1 MSIGMRIGRLGSAAL
16 LTTGVLG
23 GLLPAPG
30 TAAADRGG
38 YRIER
43 FHTVLTVE
51 PNSDLLVAETIEVFF
66 TEPRHGI
73 YRSIPI
79 RYTDRMGYAYSL
91 DVRLLAVTD
100 ARGRDQGAK
109 VSGEGRY
116 VKIRIGDPDRSV
128 HGPVTYVLRYRVRD
142 ALGHFVHHDELYWN
156 ATGNE
161 WNVPMGGASAVV
173 RLPAALPS
181 DSLKVAGYMGRFGE
195 RGGLVATAV
204 PEPGEVTFTASRP
217 LAPLE
222 GLTVG
227 VGWPPGYVEF
237 PGTGTR
243 IARLAAD
250 NWIVAVPFLFLVWLV
265 RAYRRSGRDPAARA
279 SVVVRYE
286 PPEGVTAA
294 ELGALV
300 DEKVDLRDITAGVVD
315 LAVRGYLTIRVEKKD
330 LLFGLI
336 SRGEVAFERRRDG
349 AEEALL
355 PHERRILD
363 GLFAGGDT
371 VSASDLKQEFYRHLP
386 GIEDALY
393 AYLTAR
399 GHFAGK
405 PSSVRRRYVVAG
417 ILLGIVTV
425 GIGAAWGAWRG
436 VLFPLG
442 MVVPLVAGFV
452 TLGLFVLF
460 SPAMPRRTR
469 SGARLRN
476 WALGF
481 EEFVDRV
488 ERERLEANE
497 ARNVFEAL
505 LPFAMALGVAAKW
518 ARKFEG
524 IYETASPSWY
534 VGHTAFHGFS
544 TRSFEQSLSSSMS
557 QVGKNM
563 TASPRSSSGSGG
575 GGFSGGGGGGGG
587 GGSW

>member
-1 MSIGMRIGRLGSAAL
+1 
-16 LTTGVLG
+16 
-23 GLLPAPG
+23 
-30 TAAADRGG
+30 
-38 YRIER
+38 
-43 FHTVLTVE
+43 
-51 PNSDLLVAETIEVFF
+51 
-66 TEPRHGI
+66 
-73 YRSIPI
+73 
-79 RYTDRMGYAYSL
+79 
-91 DVRLLAVTD
+91 
-100 ARGRDQGAK
+100 
-109 VSGEGRY
+109 
-116 VKIRIGDPDRSV
+116 
-128 HGPVTYVLRYRVRD
+128 
-142 ALGHFVHHDELYWN
+142 
-156 ATGNE
+156 
-161 WNVPMGGASAVV
+161 
-173 RLPAALPS
+173 
-181 DSLKVAGYMGRFGE
+181 
-195 RGGLVATAV
+195 
-204 PEPGEVTFTASRP
+204 
-217 LAPLE
+217 
-222 GLTVG
+222 
-227 VGWPPGYVEF
+227 
-237 PGTGTR
+237 
-243 IARLAAD
+243 
-250 NWIVAVPFLFLVWLV
+250 
-265 RAYRRSGRDPAARA
+265 
-279 SVVVRYE
+279 
-286 PPEGVTAA
+286 
-294 ELGALV
+294 
-300 DEKVDLRDITAGVVD
+300 
-315 LAVRGYLTIRVEKKD
+315 
-330 LLFGLI
+330 
-336 SRGEVAFERRRDG
+336 
-349 AEEALL
+349 
-355 PHERRILD
+355 
-363 GLFAGGDT
+363 
-371 VSASDLKQEFYRHLP
+371 
-386 GIEDALY
+386 
-393 AYLTAR
+393 
-399 GHFAGK
+399 
-405 PSSVRRRYVVAG
+405 VVAG